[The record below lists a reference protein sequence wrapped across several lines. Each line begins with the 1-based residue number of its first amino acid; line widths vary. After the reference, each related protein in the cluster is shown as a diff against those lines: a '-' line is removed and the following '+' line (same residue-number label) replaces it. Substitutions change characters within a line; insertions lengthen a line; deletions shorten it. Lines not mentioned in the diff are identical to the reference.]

1 VTFDEHVQAALDNLP
16 PEFAAALENVAV
28 VVEDEH
34 PDEPDL
40 FGWYDGLGP
49 GRDHAGALPDR
60 LVIYWRPLE
69 KAFPDPR
76 ELEREIRVTVLHEV
90 GHFFGLDEDRIDELG
105 YG

>member
-1 VTFDEHVQAALDNLP
+1 VDFEAHVQSAIDDLP
-16 PEFAAALENVAV
+16 SEIAAALENVAV
-28 VVEDEH
+28 VIEDEH

-49 GRDHAGALPDR
+49 GPDHAGALPDR
-60 LVIYWRPLE
+60 IVIYRRPLQR
-69 KAFPDPR
+69 AFSDPQ
-76 ELEREIRVTVLHEV
+76 ELEREIRITVLHEV